1 MRANFGAILHRHHR
15 VIVLRKGSRSEVNRR
30 LSWEENASKE
40 DFNLAP
46 DGSNGFNTSD
56 KGFKL
61 SFVDSPFCT
70 VPLDVRLVR
79 LNKFTTLILIIL
91 IYPFTSGGVPLQQG
105 DELPKQ
111 FSPTDPDDKARK
123 ALGVPEQLADA
134 VPSSIA
140 QKIMSLVPTFLIATL
155 F

>member
-1 MRANFGAILHRHHR
+1 M
-15 VIVLRKGSRSEVNRR
+15 NRR
-30 LSWEENASKE
+30 LRWEEDASKE

-46 DGSNGFNTSD
+46 DGSNGFASSD
-56 KGFKL
+56 QGFKL

-70 VPLDVRLVR
+70 MVVPLDVRLVR
-79 LNKFTTLILIIL
+79 LDRCTTLILIIL
-91 IYPFTSGGVPLQQG
+91 IYPFTSGGVRLQQG

-140 QKIMSLVPTFLIATL
+140 QKMMSLVPTFFDRKYRNIVFIERNWNL
-155 F
+155 